1 MASHR
6 TVQSLTSLNCAQT
19 RERFNRWTSKGR
31 WRTLHSWEAAPGKPA
46 GTKGMMSK
54 TLAWV
59 FALTALTVGGV
70 CLFQAKQLR
79 ARGAEVGRLRHELAA
94 QTRYLEAAKAA
105 EKRLKRHRSL
115 LSQQLDA
122 ANQELDAARERAA
135 QVAATPAIPEATP
148 VLPTNPPDKELGKFG
163 GAMAKLLANPE
174 IKKMIAQQQ
183 RVLLDPLYGP
193 LFKELGLS
201 PEQIQQFKELLLAQ
215 QMKGVEQAGALLGA
229 VTTEQDRAERAQMLA
244 DLDRQN
250 EEAIKAFLGEEGYPQ
265 YQHYR
270 ETLGDRMQLNQF
282 HLQLAGGEHPLD
294 SEQQAQLLHIMNE
307 ERQAVAADFAQLG
320 WVGGQ
325 PANPQDLFAA
335 DKFNQVMDLQQNL
348 GQRVY
353 DRARSVLQPEQLD
366 AFGAFQTN
374 QLSLQRIG
382 IQLLQSQ
389 SRDDASSTVPSPPP
403 GP

>member
-1 MASHR
+1 
-6 TVQSLTSLNCAQT
+6 
-19 RERFNRWTSKGR
+19 
-31 WRTLHSWEAAPGKPA
+31 
-46 GTKGMMSK
+46 
-54 TLAWV
+54 
-59 FALTALTVGGV
+59 
-70 CLFQAKQLR
+70 
-79 ARGAEVGRLRHELAA
+79 VGRLRHELAA

-135 QVAATPAIPEATP
+135 QVAATRAIPEATP
-148 VLPTNPPDKELGKFG
+148 VIPTNPPTKELGKFG

-183 RVLLDPLYGP
+183 RALLDPLYGP

-215 QMKGVEQAGALLGA
+215 QMKGVEQAGALLGDI
-229 VTTEQDRAERAQMLA
+229 TTEQDRAERAQMLA

-307 ERQAVAADFAQLG
+307 ERQALAADFAQLG

-335 DKFNQVMDLQQNL
+335 DKLNQVMDLQQNL

-389 SRDDASSTVPSPPP
+389 SRNGAPSTVPSPPP